1 MNVPKGTIKSREKS
15 IMDIKTNLFLCE
27 EKKIRINKKYY
38 LDFLN
43 VSGVMPTDF
52 LNCFEK

>member
-1 MNVPKGTIKSREKS
+1 MNVPNGTIKSREKS